1 MYHIKIFSTTTDDL
15 RHNIPNVSS
24 QQYNEITNF
33 ITRLFGNTMY
43 SVTYEGLTPYILHVA
58 NEYSGDNIFCKHINE
73 DTYNIIVL
81 FLLGQHSSS
90 VGSKSKG
97 LGLPG
102 THSHFN
108 FNY

>member
-15 RHNIPNVSS
+15 KHDIPNVSM
-24 QQYNEITNF
+24 QQYDEIEKF
-33 ITRLFGNTMY
+33 ITRRMGDTMY
-43 SVTYEGLTPYILHVA
+43 SITYPGLTPYILHVE
-58 NEYSGDNIFCKHINE
+58 NQNSGANIFCKHINE
-73 DTYNIIVL
+73 DTYNIIAL